1 MIHAAQRAACSMQ
14 RAACNVGLKPTL
26 IGIVPYAGLSFAA
39 FETSKAYIKR
49 KLALRY
55 DEVRTVAVRYCALKL
70 GQRGKGVH
78 PALAPL
84 RTRMTVLP

>member
-1 MIHAAQRAACSMQ
+1 MQPSVQ

-55 DEVRTVAVRYCALKL
+55 DEVRTVAV
-70 GQRGKGVH
+70 
-78 PALAPL
+78 
-84 RTRMTVLP
+84 